1 MSLQR
6 VAGVI
11 LAGGAATRIGGEKAL
26 LPFAGSTLLD
36 AVIGRVAP
44 QVSRLTLNVPQTSAE
59 TFAERYRDYPLLFD
73 PLPDRAGPL
82 AGVIAGLEWLRALPD
97 GGWLATFPCDAPFV
111 PRDLVRQLMA
121 HAHETPVFAHDGER
135 LHGVCAVWPQDSLE
149 PLREGVEAGRL
160 RSLQSAMEALR
171 GEICLIRGDEHAFF
185 NINTRDD
192 LARAEELARSGAFN
206 NAPLSPSGGEGL
218 G

>member
-26 LPFAGSTLLD
+26 LPFGGGTLLD
-36 AVIGRVAP
+36 AVIERVAP

-73 PLPDRAGPL
+73 PIPDRAGPL
-82 AGVIAGLEWLRALPD
+82 AGAIAGLEWLHTVP
-97 GGWLATFPCDAPFV
+97 GTEWLATFPCDTPFL
-111 PRDLVRQLMA
+111 PRDLVAQLMA
-121 HAHETPVFAHDGER
+121 HARQAPVFAHDGER
-135 LHGVCAVWPQDSLE
+135 LHGICAIWPVRCLE
-149 PLREGVEAGRL
+149 PLRKGVEGGQL
-160 RSLQSAMEALR
+160 RSLRSAMEAL
-171 GEICLIRGDEHAFF
+171 GGKICLIRADKRAFF
-185 NINTRDD
+185 NVNTRDD
-192 LARAEELARSGAFN
+192 LACAEELARCGAFN
-206 NAPLSPSGGEGL
+206 NAPLSPSGGEGQ